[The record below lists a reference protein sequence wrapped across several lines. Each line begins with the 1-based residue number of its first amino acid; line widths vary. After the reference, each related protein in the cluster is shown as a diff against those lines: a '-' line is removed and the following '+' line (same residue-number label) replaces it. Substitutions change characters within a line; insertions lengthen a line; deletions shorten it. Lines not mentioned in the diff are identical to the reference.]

1 MQRALKLCPD
11 KAHLMQYF
19 GVAKMY
25 ERTANEDAC
34 YLRPDLPTLKG
45 VLDAYGHE
53 AAAAWVYSLIVN
65 AVECSGARKE
75 EANLQALEDL
85 ARNIPLTYP
94 YLNPLEVLLFFRLFK
109 GGKFGKFYGNAGALT
124 IADALRKFNEQRHAQ
139 VARVRREREAAAK
152 AREEAR
158 NAAAVEDFR
167 KFLQGLDVSERH
179 KSPEYRAYLK
189 AEAEKRKTPKAAL

>member
-1 MQRALKLCPD
+1 MTPAVQRALKLCPD

-45 VLDAYGHE
+45 VREAYGGE
-53 AAAAWVYSLIVN
+53 AATAWIYPLIVN
-65 AVECSGARKE
+65 AVESSGARKE

-94 YLNPLEVLLFFRLFK
+94 DLNPLEVLLFFRLFK
-109 GGKFGKFYGNAGALT
+109 GGKLGDFYGAVSALT
-124 IADALRKFNEQRHAQ
+124 LGNALNKFCEQRRVQ

-158 NAAAVEDFR
+158 RAIEAPPITYEEYLRRKSQAQENAA
-167 KFLQGLDVSERH
+167 L
-179 KSPEYRAYLK
+179 
-189 AEAEKRKTPKAAL
+189 TP